1 MPINLEKLYLFPIQ
15 ISLAFSSLVHYFKGF
30 DIWSIDLDAGVDSE
44 TNKLLPF
51 NAARDVGDSEEGAK
65 LIEMLGDSFDV

>member
-15 ISLAFSSLVHYFKGF
+15 ISLVFSSLVHYFKGF
-30 DIWSIDLDAGVDSE
+30 DIWSIDLNVVVDSE

-51 NAARDVGDSEEGAK
+51 NATKDVGDSEEGAK
-65 LIEMLGDSFDV
+65 LIEMLGDSFNV